1 MGFVYNFNIALFFG
15 HIPWLMYTTEHST
28 EYIANLGVKKKY
40 FFFYLT
46 FSIYHS
52 QFKFLINNALIF

>member
-40 FFFYLT
+40 FFLYNIFYLA
-46 FSIYHS
+46 FSI
-52 QFKFLINNALIF
+52 